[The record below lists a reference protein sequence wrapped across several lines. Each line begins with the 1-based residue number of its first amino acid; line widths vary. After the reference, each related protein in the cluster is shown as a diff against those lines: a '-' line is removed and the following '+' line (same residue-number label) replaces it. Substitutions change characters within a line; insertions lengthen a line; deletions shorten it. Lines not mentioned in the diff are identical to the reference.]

1 MIRNV
6 LVIVFISVYS
16 ILFGQESMGKITYQI
31 DFSSEDDQL
40 KATLGFL
47 QGSKMDVYYQDQFTR
62 SEMSMGSMMTISTIT
77 DTIGENVIVLMDG
90 VNGKTAIK
98 TPMSEIEELEDTT
111 IASPMYLEEYK
122 EILGFSC
129 QKVIVENAAGE
140 KSNYW
145 ITREINAARVGQN
158 YLSNEVDGFPLEFE
172 LYNKGLKMHLTAIN
186 YSNHLEGLN
195 TDELFNNYI
204 PKGYRILSKEELF
217 QTGF

>member
-1 MIRNV
+1 MRKV
-6 LVIVFISVYS
+6 LVIIFISFCS
-16 ILFGQESMGKITYQI
+16 ILIGQESVGQITYKI
-31 DFSSEDDQL
+31 DFSSEDEQL

-47 QGSKMDVYYQDQFTR
+47 QGSKMEVYYQDQFTR

-77 DTIGENVIVLMDG
+77 DSIGDVVIVLMDG
-90 VNGKTAIK
+90 INGKTALK
-98 TPMSEIEELEDTT
+98 SPMSEMEQLEDST
-111 IASPMYLEEYK
+111 IANPIYLEEYK

-129 QKVIVENAAGE
+129 QKVIVENAVGE

-145 ITREINAARVGQN
+145 ITKEISAIRAGQN
-158 YLSNEVDGFPLEFE
+158 YLSDEVDGFPLEFE

-186 YSNHLEGLN
+186 YSNNLEGLN
-195 TDELFNNYI
+195 TKELFNSYI

>member
-1 MIRNV
+1 MRKV
-6 LVIVFISVYS
+6 LVIIFISFCS
-16 ILFGQESMGKITYQI
+16 ILIGQESVGQITYKI
-31 DFSSEDDQL
+31 DFSSEDEQL

-47 QGSKMDVYYQDQFTR
+47 QGSKMEVYYQDQFTR

-77 DTIGENVIVLMDG
+77 DSIGDVVIVLMDG
-90 VNGKTAIK
+90 INGKTALK
-98 TPMSEIEELEDTT
+98 SPMSEMEQLEDST
-111 IASPMYLEEYK
+111 IANPIYLEEYK

-129 QKVIVENAAGE
+129 QKVIVENAVGE

-145 ITREINAARVGQN
+145 ITKEISAIRAGQN
-158 YLSNEVDGFPLEFE
+158 YLSDEVDGFPLEFE

-186 YSNHLEGLN
+186 YSNNLEGLN
-195 TDELFNNYI
+195 SKELFNSYI

>member
-1 MIRNV
+1 MRKV
-6 LVIVFISVYS
+6 LVIIFISFCS
-16 ILFGQESMGKITYQI
+16 ILIGQESVGQITYKI
-31 DFSSEDDQL
+31 DFSSEDEQL

-47 QGSKMDVYYQDQFTR
+47 QGSKMVVYYQDQFTR

-77 DTIGENVIVLMDG
+77 DSIGDVVIVLMDG
-90 VNGKTAIK
+90 INGKTALK
-98 TPMSEIEELEDTT
+98 SPMSEMEQLEDST
-111 IASPMYLEEYK
+111 IANPIYLEEYK

-129 QKVIVENAAGE
+129 QKVIVENAVGE

-145 ITREINAARVGQN
+145 ITKEISAIRAGQN
-158 YLSNEVDGFPLEFE
+158 YLSDEVDGFPLEFE

-186 YSNHLEGLN
+186 YSNNLEGLN
-195 TDELFNNYI
+195 SKELFNSYI

>member
-1 MIRNV
+1 MRKV
-6 LVIVFISVYS
+6 LVIIFISFCS
-16 ILFGQESMGKITYQI
+16 ILIGQESVGQITYKI
-31 DFSSEDDQL
+31 EFSSEDEQL

-47 QGSKMDVYYQDQFTR
+47 QGSKMVVYYQDQFTR

-77 DTIGENVIVLMDG
+77 DSIGDVVIVLMDG
-90 VNGKTAIK
+90 INGKTALK
-98 TPMSEIEELEDTT
+98 SPMSEMEQLEDST
-111 IASPMYLEEYK
+111 IANPIYLEEYK

-129 QKVIVENAAGE
+129 QKVIVENAVGE

-145 ITREINAARVGQN
+145 ITKEISAIRAGQN
-158 YLSNEVDGFPLEFE
+158 YLSDEVDGFPLEFE

-186 YSNHLEGLN
+186 YSNNLEGLN
-195 TDELFNNYI
+195 SKELFNSYI